1 MEEKPDVDELVAQ
14 LRARVEQRRQQGVYP
29 PGLEDD
35 LDQHFRR
42 IAAHRVIPDF
52 TAVEQALAAMQAKA
66 AFSADRI
73 PASSG
78 LPGGRVLHRVLAKL
92 LRRQTDGI
100 LAQVQEYAD
109 AVQAATTAMLAAM
122 QQPPNHTHG
131 ELVGEIDAI
140 LDRMAQAETQ
150 RP

>member
-1 MEEKPDVDELVAQ
+1 MNEPPAAESGNDRPDIDALVAE

-52 TAVEQALAAMQAKA
+52 SAVETALAHMRAAA
-66 AFSADRI
+66 AFSPDRI

-78 LPGGRVLHRVLAKL
+78 APGGAFVHRLIGKL

-100 LAQVQEYAD
+100 
-109 AVQAATTAMLAAM
+109 
-122 QQPPNHTHG
+122 
-131 ELVGEIDAI
+131 
-140 LDRMAQAETQ
+140 
-150 RP
+150 